1 MVWVLGFTLSDI
13 KLLAVTPH
21 SGSIRAFRLGHRQLQ
36 FLQGARRDQ
45 SDADT
50 KVSGLR
56 HGASCCWGIA
66 GISRRQRWQA
76 QAFMCFMLNI
86 RLAIVHM
93 Y

>member
-1 MVWVLGFTLSDI
+1 MGQIDGMGTRVYPYRHQT
-13 KLLAVTPH
+13 T
-21 SGSIRAFRLGHRQLQ
+21 GSNPAFGLY
-36 FLQGARRDQ
+36 Q
-45 SDADT
+45 SIQDLDDRTDADT

-76 QAFMCFMLNI
+76 QAFTRFMLNI